1 MLYDQPPA
9 PIVQCVNCN
18 ANEKA
23 TLKFLQHRGIRG
35 VNALATVMGN
45 IKQESGFKTN
55 ICEGGARVPY
65 NRCMRGGF
73 GLIQWTTDN
82 RYYGLGKFCRKY
94 NCNPN
99 SLDGQLRYMVN
110 ESQWK
115 QLEPVLKK
123 SGRSI
128 EYYMNKSWYWL
139 GWGIHGNRTRY
150 AYNYASRF
158 KTVGPVAE
166 VSTIPP
172 VMPPPAVL

>member
-18 ANEKA
+18 DNEKA
-23 TLKFLQHRGIRG
+23 TLKFLQKRGIRG

-45 IKQESGFKTN
+45 IKAESGFKTN

-73 GLIQWTTDN
+73 GLIQWTTEN
-82 RYYGLGKFCRKY
+82 RYFGLGRFCRKY

-115 QLEPVLKK
+115 QLEPILKK

-128 EYYMNKSWYWL
+128 EYYMDKSWYWL

-158 KTVGPVAE
+158 KTVVPVAQ
-166 VSTIPP
+166 VSTIHPIAPPPP
-172 VMPPPAVL
+172 VL